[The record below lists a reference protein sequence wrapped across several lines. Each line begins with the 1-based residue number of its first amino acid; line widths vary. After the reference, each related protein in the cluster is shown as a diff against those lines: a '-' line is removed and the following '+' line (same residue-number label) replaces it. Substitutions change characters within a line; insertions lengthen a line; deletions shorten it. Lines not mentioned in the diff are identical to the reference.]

1 MPAARESAIERA
13 VCAKARREGHL
24 VLKLSAPGYRG
35 QPDRMFLKDGKACFI
50 EFKAPGKKPT
60 ALQMK
65 WMNDLTD
72 AGFRAACHDN
82 VEEALTWLN
91 TTTP

>member
-1 MPAARESAIERA
+1 
-13 VCAKARREGHL
+13 
-24 VLKLSAPGYRG
+24 
-35 QPDRMFLKDGKACFI
+35 
-50 EFKAPGKKPT
+50 
-60 ALQMK
+60 MK